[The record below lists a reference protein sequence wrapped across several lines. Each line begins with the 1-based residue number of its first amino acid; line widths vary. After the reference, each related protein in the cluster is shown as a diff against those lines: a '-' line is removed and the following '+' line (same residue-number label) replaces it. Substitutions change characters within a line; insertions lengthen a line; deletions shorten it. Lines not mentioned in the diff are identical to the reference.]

1 MQDAKAGDRI
11 LVTAAKT
18 GGASREGEIVEVI
31 EGDLR
36 IRYRVQ
42 WADGHESMY
51 APGPGAAELLRGKTQ
66 GKTPGA
72 KKPADKKRADK
83 KPSTTRASAKKS
95 GSKKS
100 GAKKS

>member
-1 MQDAKAGDRI
+1 MQEAKAGDRI

-72 KKPADKKRADK
+72 KKPADKK
-83 KPSTTRASAKKS
+83 PSTTRASAKKS

>member
-1 MQDAKAGDRI
+1 MQEAKAGDRI

-18 GGASREGEIVEVI
+18 GGASREGEILEVI
-31 EGDLR
+31 AGDLR

-51 APGPGAAELLRGKTQ
+51 APGPGAAELLRGRTQ
-66 GKTPGA
+66 GKTHGA
-72 KKPADKKRADK
+72 KKPAAKKPAAK
-83 KPSTTRASAKKS
+83 KPSTTRAGA
-95 GSKKS
+95 KKS